1 MSLAAAHPDDYP
13 RAALVTGGG
22 QRIGRAIAKALAAT
36 GWAVAV
42 HYRSSAGPAAELV
55 ESIRA
60 AGGRAEAL
68 QADLAKKAE
77 VQTLVARATKA
88 LGPLGLLVNNASHF
102 ERDTLEGATRES
114 WDRHLEPN
122 LRAPFVLMQA
132 FAGQVVENSG
142 GLIVNLLDQRV
153 VDPGPTFISYGV
165 SKSGLWALTQSLALA
180 MAPRIRV
187 NAIAPGFTLP
197 DPSMTQEQFNRFVA
211 KQPLG
216 RSGSPEEIVQTLL
229 FFLSAK
235 SVTGQVVVLDGGQHL
250 A

>member
-1 MSLAAAHPDDYP
+1 MNLPGAHPDAYP
-13 RAALVTGGG
+13 KAALVTGGG
-22 QRIGRAIAKALAAT
+22 QRIGRAIAMALTSA

-42 HYRSSAGPAAELV
+42 HYRSSEGPAAELV

-68 QADLAKKAE
+68 RADLAKEVE
-77 VQTLVARATKA
+77 VQSLVARAQKA

-102 ERDTLEGATRES
+102 ERDTLESATRES

-132 FAGQVVENSG
+132 FAGQVPEKAG

-216 RSGSPEEIVQTLL
+216 RSGSPEEIVETLL
-229 FFLSAK
+229 FFLKAK

>member
-1 MSLAAAHPDDYP
+1 MSLPGAHSDDYP
-13 RAALVTGGG
+13 KAALVTGGG

-55 ESIRA
+55 ASIRA

-68 QADLAKKAE
+68 KADLANEVE
-77 VQTLVARATKA
+77 VQSLVARANKA

-102 ERDTLEGATRES
+102 ERDTLESVTRES

-132 FAGQVVENSG
+132 FAGQVQEKHG

-216 RSGSPEEIVQTLL
+216 RSGSPEEIVETLL
-229 FFLSAK
+229 FFLGAK
-235 SVTGQVVVLDGGQHL
+235 SVTGQVMVLDGGQHL